1 MILKHLFK
9 HKQTIFREIL
19 DKKVGNQKLYEKSY
33 LRKRYENSE
42 VDYILDNSKVFFPLT
57 KTKKKVRKTIKASTD
72 EILNCEVKVIHDNDL
87 RSIGGNSYKVRSM
100 FKFKSSVRKLA
111 GSSIHSTN
119 FIYRSRR
126 NTSLRFQIPKVK
138 THKVDNLSGLFLNSL
153 KSLSTGRIKKKETDE
168 NTLILLHP
176 ERGGYNCY
184 SCGFRGFLSGYQFD
198 CVCDDWYDTFL
209 SYEDITKS
217 FQFRSFFSL
226 RKAEY
231 MVSPP
236 TRFMFEIKT
245 VVQEFRFRKKKLLSS
260 RKKRKYNLNRLTPTF
275 VFKSINS

>member
-1 MILKHLFK
+1 MILKNLFK

-19 DKKVGNQKLYEKSY
+19 DKKVSNQKLYEKSY
-33 LRKRYENSE
+33 LRKRYENS
-42 VDYILDNSKVFFPLT
+42 VISYVLDNSKVFLPLP
-57 KTKKKVRKTIKASTD
+57 KRKKRVYKTIKIPTD
-72 EILNCEVKVIHDNDL
+72 EILNCKLKTIHENDL
-87 RSIGGNSYKVRSM
+87 CSTKGSSLKIRSM
-100 FKFKSSVRKLA
+100 LKVKTSVKSLA

-119 FIYRSRR
+119 FIYRSRKSA
-126 NTSLRFQIPKVK
+126 SLRFQIPAVK
-138 THKVDNLSGLFLNSL
+138 THKVGNLSGLFLNSL

-209 SYEDITKS
+209 SHENIAES

-226 RKAEY
+226 RKTEY

-260 RKKRKYNLNRLTPTF
+260 RKKRKFNLSRLTPIF

>member
-42 VDYILDNSKVFFPLT
+42 VDYILDNSKVFLPLT
-57 KTKKKVRKTIKASTD
+57 KTKKKVRKTIKTSTD
-72 EILNCEVKVIHDNDL
+72 EIPNCDVKIIHDNDL
-87 RSIGGNSYKVRSM
+87 RSIKGNSYKVRSM
-100 FKFKSSVRKLA
+100 FRFKSSVKRLV
-111 GSSIHSTN
+111 GSSIQSTN

-138 THKVDNLSGLFLNSL
+138 THKVNNLSGLFLDSL

-231 MVSPP
+231 MISPP

-260 RKKRKYNLNRLTPTF
+260 RKKRKYNLNRITPTF

>member
-42 VDYILDNSKVFFPLT
+42 VDYILDNSKVFLPLT
-57 KTKKKVRKTIKASTD
+57 KTKKKVRKTIKTSTD
-72 EILNCEVKVIHDNDL
+72 EIPSCEVKIIHDNDL
-87 RSIGGNSYKVRSM
+87 RSIKGNSYKVRSM
-100 FKFKSSVRKLA
+100 FKVKTSVKRLV

-138 THKVDNLSGLFLNSL
+138 THKVNNLSGLFLNSL

-209 SYEDITKS
+209 SYENVTKS

-231 MVSPP
+231 MISPP

-260 RKKRKYNLNRLTPTF
+260 RKKRKYNLNRLTPIF